1 MARAMS
7 AIEELS
13 SARVEQ
19 VGRNQ
24 MRVGGQRECANPGDS
39 GLFDEDALSGTF
51 LGRFGDSISGAP
63 NLIALLHVG
72 ETVVQRGKDSR
83 RDLLAQAITGAQILI
98 DPHLHWLA
106 PPSREDAMSE
116 PER

>member
-1 MARAMS
+1 MARAVS

-51 LGRFGDSISGAP
+51 LGRFGDSIFEIVGHESNARGAARIAP
-63 NLIALLHVG
+63 NLIALLHIG
-72 ETVVQRGKDSR
+72 ETVVQRGKT
-83 RDLLAQAITGAQILI
+83 AGAISS
-98 DPHLHWLA
+98 HR
-106 PPSREDAMSE
+106 PSPVHRS
-116 PER
+116 